1 VPFDWRHG
9 YIRISIISP
18 SPAVQV
24 RRKTFAQS
32 PCLHIGT
39 FEVRPTTDECGEVE
53 EQDRHVVVLPV
64 AGLFARHDRPGHHV
78 VGTPSHAVFV
88 SKGKPYRLSFP
99 GMVGDRAL
107 ILRFDEDL
115 LPSLLDVRR
124 RKRWRA
130 SHGLLPPQA
139 LLLRNW
145 LWKSGSSGAIDP
157 LEAEAASLDVLASSL
172 ESMTDLDAPDSHGAR
187 GEHAV
192 GRVKEAVS
200 SAPAEVWDVAA
211 LARIAHMSPFHF
223 CRVFKAVTGISV
235 GCYVLRERLSVSLH
249 PILDGVDLTT
259 VALDCGF
266 ASHSHFTYRFRAMF
280 GCALTDFRRSAK
292 TGRSAELRK
301 IMTARG
307 VRPT

>member
-1 VPFDWRHG
+1 M
-9 YIRISIISP
+9 
-18 SPAVQV
+18 AVHV
-24 RRKTFAQS
+24 RRKTFFQS
-32 PCLHIGT
+32 PYLYIGA

-88 SKGKPYRLSFP
+88 SRGKPYRLSFP

-107 ILRFDEDL
+107 ILRFDEDM

-124 RKRWRA
+124 RERWRA

-139 LLLRNW
+139 MLLRNW
-145 LWKSGSSGAIDP
+145 LWKAASSGAIDP
-157 LEAEAASLDVLASSL
+157 LEAEAASLEVLASSL
-172 ESMTDLDAPDSHGAR
+172 GSMADLDPPDSHEVR
-187 GEHAV
+187 RERAV

-200 SAPAEVWDVAA
+200 SAPAEAWNVAA

-223 CRVFKAVTGISV
+223 CRVFKNVTGISV
-235 GCYVLRERLSVSLH
+235 GCYILHERLSVSLH
-249 PILDGVDLTT
+249 PILAGVDLTT
-259 VALDCGF
+259 VALDSGF
-266 ASHSHFTYRFRAMF
+266 ASHSHFTFRFRAVF
-280 GCALTDFRRSAK
+280 GCTPTDFRRSAT
-292 TGRSAELRK
+292 TGHFAELRK

-307 VRPT
+307 VRSA